1 MIVYG
6 KILGKARPRF
16 TRQGHVYTP
25 KATKDYEKSIRSEY
39 IKENGTRYTG
49 AIKVDI
55 RACFEI
61 PKSYSKKQKFEASRG
76 FLAPTKK
83 PDADNIAK
91 VVLDALN
98 GVAFEDDKNVVS
110 LNVKKEYTVGDEH
123 LMVDVY
129 GS

>member
-1 MIVYG
+1 MG
-6 KILGKARPRF
+6 KQDHVSQDKGMCILQ
-16 TRQGHVYTP
+16 RQP
-25 KATKDYEKSIRSEY
+25 
-39 IKENGTRYTG
+39 
-49 AIKVDI
+49 
-55 RACFEI
+55 
-61 PKSYSKKQKFEASRG
+61 
-76 FLAPTKK
+76 
-83 PDADNIAK
+83 K